1 MTQLG
6 FSYYDEVVNTAP
18 TTQEILAALTNDQ
31 KVAVLNGFANKIP
44 VIELK
49 HSSGVPSFAVIH
61 LYRKIDEIEEKARA
75 LMRGEVIVTP
85 AVFDEE
91 GNEVAPVV
99 YNTLPST
106 STALK
111 NLIKADFAEDFT
123 EAQVTAILVKMLQY
137 SKRDGSGDWAYYSS
151 QVIL

>member
-1 MTQLG
+1 MNIG
-6 FSYYDEVVNTAP
+6 FDFYDELISTSP
-18 TTQEILAALTNDQ
+18 TTQDILAALTTDQ
-31 KVAVLNGFANKIP
+31 KVVVLDGFAKKIP

-49 HSSGVPSFAVIH
+49 HSSGVPSFAVRH
-61 LYRKIDEIEEKARA
+61 LYQKIDEIEEKARA
-75 LMRGEVIVTP
+75 FMNGEIIITP
-85 AVFDEE
+85 AVLDPDTEE
-91 GNEVAPVV
+91 VTTPAV
-99 YNTLPST
+99 YNIPPTT

-111 NLIKADFAEDFT
+111 NLIKDDFAEDFT